1 MAQQLEKLEIRFETK
16 NSEKVKAE
24 LKKLG
29 IEFEKTGK
37 KGKKSFNRLRIETEG
52 LRRNLGVIRNQ
63 MLLVTFATAGA
74 SQAFGGFIRAAGQ
87 LEQFESRLRA
97 MSQSSEIAKRQ
108 LEGFMQ
114 VAATTPFTVQ
124 EIVQGGVQLE
134 AFGAKAE
141 PLIPVMA
148 NLAAIMGRS
157 VPEAANAFGRA
168 FAGGRGAADVFRE
181 TGILTIIDEF
191 ESLDESLNKSKLNL
205 AEFRIKML
213 EALADPD
220 GKVANGIKELEG
232 TLFQSISNMQ
242 DSIFVF
248 QATVGA
254 ELAPTFKKLA
264 NTITVFFNDISENS
278 GAIRRLISTIRVL
291 IVAGFAALAQAIFNQ
306 LGALAALALSYTTT
320 AGAAATFRVALAGIN
335 AQLARNAILIT
346 AIAASAFF
354 EFLRNQAAA
363 QDDLNEKVKN
373 GTLTFEEYLDELR
386 KVKDAQ
392 ALEEQNKAAAE
403 NIIKLEQRLAVLKAS
418 NDVERAQAVLT
429 RTLTDREVELITQIE
444 KHNKELEEQLE
455 LQKELDKFSRDF
467 EKAQSEFRIRS
478 LADLFAERDLKK
490 TLSED
495 ELKNEALKNE
505 TIAALREKHRN
516 DLMLDEQQSALE
528 SGVNLIKD
536 AEEREQKLIDI
547 KKIFD
552 DLRKRNEQEF
562 NETMAGLR
570 SEDSE
575 NLKEKLASDD
585 EAIRHFNELR
595 LQSMLDMFNGIQ
607 SAFSGMVKNNMDEE
621 LRALKKTDKFRNA
634 STEQREDMENDIRE
648 KFAAQQRIA
657 FRMQQLSQIAAVFMT
672 LQRAIFEIKAAAAA
686 AKAAGDLSAAG
697 RAAALITGL
706 KISSGIQA
714 GLIAAQKQPAFARGG
729 SFITSGPQSIMVGD
743 NPGGRERV
751 DVTPLSSPN
760 FDGPQGSEVTV
771 NIMGN
776 VIGTEEFV
784 RDSLIPEI
792 DRSIRR
798 NLA

>member
-52 LRRNLGVIRNQ
+52 LRRNLGIIRNQ

-74 SQAFGGFIRAAGQ
+74 SAAFGGFIRAAGQ

-392 ALEEQNKAAAE
+392 ALEDQNKAAAE

-429 RTLTDREVELITQIE
+429 RTLTAREVELITQIE

-536 AEEREQKLIDI
+536 AEEREQKLAAI

-686 AKAAGDLSAAG
+686 ATAAGDLSAAG

>member
-306 LGALAALALSYTTT
+306 LGALAALALSYTNT
-320 AGAAATFRVALAGIN
+320 ADAAATFRVALAGIN

>member
-306 LGALAALALSYTTT
+306 LGALTALALSYTTT

-363 QDDLNEKVKN
+363 QDDLNEKVKD

-418 NDVERAQAVLT
+418 NNVEREQAVLT

-686 AKAAGDLSAAG
+686 ATAAGDLSAAG

>member
-306 LGALAALALSYTTT
+306 LGALTALALSYTTT

-363 QDDLNEKVKN
+363 QDDLNEKVKD

-392 ALEEQNKAAAE
+392 ALEDQNKAAAE

-490 TLSED
+490 TLTED
-495 ELKNEALKNE
+495 ELKNEALRNE

-528 SGVNLIKD
+528 GGVNLIKN
-536 AEEREQKLIDI
+536 AEERDRKLADI
-547 KKIFD
+547 EKIFK
-552 DLRKRNEQEF
+552 DLRKRNEEEF

-570 SEDSE
+570 EEDSE

-657 FRMQQLSQIAAVFMT
+657 FRMQQLSQIASVFMT

-714 GLIAAQKQPAFARGG
+714 GLIAAQAQPAFARGG

>member
-686 AKAAGDLSAAG
+686 ATAAGDLSAAG